1 MRYVI
6 ASVSALL
13 VVMLSAPTAVATAKR
28 FYLSLGDSLGYGI
41 PSGAGYT
48 DVVGE
53 RLREARPRM
62 RTVNY
67 SCPGESTTSF
77 ISGGCPWPGPLHDAY
92 SGSQLDAAVAFL
104 RAHRGRVG
112 PITLSLWGNDVT
124 ALVRSCAGDLECV
137 EREAPAAIRA
147 FSANLTLIM
156 GRLLAAAPDADIVVT
171 GTVNINVGY
180 FPQTDPLYDRLNREI
195 ANVARHSRAEFADT
209 FQVFNPQGDVAVET
223 ATICRLT
230 LICSHG
236 DSHPSEEGYRAIAAL
251 ILDAAGHRGPIR

>member
-6 ASVSALL
+6 SCVSAVLL
-13 VVMLSAPTAVATAKR
+13 VLLSAPTAVAAPTH

-41 PSGAGYT
+41 PSGAGYA
-48 DVVGE
+48 DIVAE
-53 RLREARPRM
+53 RLREQRPGL

-77 ISGGCPWPGPLHDAY
+77 ISGECPWSGTLHDDY

-104 RAHRGRVG
+104 RAHRGRVS
-112 PITLSLWGNDVT
+112 PITLTVWGNDVT
-124 ALVRSCAGDLECV
+124 ALVRSCARNLQCV

-156 GRLLAAAPDADIVVT
+156 GRLRAAAPDADIVVT
-171 GTVNINVGY
+171 GTVNVNVGY
-180 FPQTDPLYDRLNREI
+180 FPQTDPLYQRLNTEI
-195 ANVARHSRAEFADT
+195 ANVAADARAGFADT
-209 FQVFNPQGDVAVET
+209 FAVFNPQGDLAVET
-223 ATICRLT
+223 ASICRLT

-236 DSHPSEEGYRAIAAL
+236 DSHPSDEGYREIADL
-251 ILDAAGHRGPIR
+251 ILDLTSNPGPK